1 MSPTATG
8 TRPRPTAPGP
18 AGPQPGLRR
27 ELDRR
32 RSARR
37 RLVAAGVAGLVVV
50 LVGVLVWLLT
60 ASSVLA
66 ARTVDVSGQR
76 GLTPDQ
82 VREAAAVPLGVPLA
96 RQDVDAI
103 ARRVTT
109 LPQVASARVER
120 RWPHAVEVVVTERE
134 PLLAIRQPDGFAL
147 VDDQGVAYETVA
159 RVPDGV
165 LRADAD
171 PGAVPLLTALGVVA
185 AALPVE
191 LADRVERVRATA
203 ADDIVLE
210 LRSGTTVRWGDASES
225 DLKAQVVEALRT
237 SKTRAIDVSAPH
249 NPATR

>member
-8 TRPRPTAPGP
+8 TRPRTPTPTGP
-18 AGPQPGLRR
+18 RPDLRR

-37 RLVAAGVAGLVVV
+37 RLVAAGVAALAVV

-66 ARTVDVSGQR
+66 ARAVDVTGQR
-76 GLTPDQ
+76 ELTPDR

-120 RWPHAVEVVVTERE
+120 RWPHTVAVVVAERE

-147 VDDQGVAYETVA
+147 VDALGVAYET
-159 RVPDGV
+159 RSQVPDGV
-165 LRADAD
+165 LLTDAD
-171 PGAVPLLTALGVVA
+171 PGAVPLLTDLGVVA
-185 AALPVE
+185 AALPTE
-191 LADRVERVRATA
+191 LRDRVERLRATA

-225 DLKAQVVEALRT
+225 PLKAQVVEALRT
-237 SKTRAIDVSAPH
+237 SRTRTIDVSAPH